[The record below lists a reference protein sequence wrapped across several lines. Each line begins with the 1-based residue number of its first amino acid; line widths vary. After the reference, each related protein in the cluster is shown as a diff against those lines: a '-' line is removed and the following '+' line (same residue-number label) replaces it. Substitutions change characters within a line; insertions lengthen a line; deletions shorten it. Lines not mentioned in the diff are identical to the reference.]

1 MSHPAEVTNAREAL
15 GKDVLQEA
23 AQELFRRQGHAAAF
37 AVMGII
43 LPAERDVRIV
53 YGQEAMVR
61 DSYAMCVTG
70 QVL

>member
-1 MSHPAEVTNAREAL
+1 MGHPAEVTNAREAL
-15 GKDVLQEA
+15 GKYVLQEA
-23 AQELFRRQGHAAAF
+23 AQELFQSHGHAAAL

-43 LPAERDVRIV
+43 LPAERDVRVV
-53 YGQEAMVR
+53 YGQETMIR